1 MMKMF
6 LVKEACRGIKLEE
19 IVRLVENNRFLKL
32 IVLLLAA
39 NNFEPIEG
47 ETKLKLLVLL
57 LDKMLG
63 GLVDGKV
70 SGSNK

>member
-1 MMKMF
+1 MSEF
-6 LVKEACRGIKLEE
+6 EE

-39 NNFEPIEG
+39 NNFEPVEG
-47 ETKLKLLVLL
+47 ETRLKLFVLL

-63 GLVDGKV
+63 EA
-70 SGSNK
+70 